1 MSVRRRRPVPRP
13 AAFAAV
19 LAVAGTLLALP
30 PLALPLPAPWHWLA
44 PVCMAA
50 AAALAT
56 LAGCRARQQIERL
69 DAALARAALAESERN
84 ALQHDVHARERLEQE
99 LLQAKQAA
107 EAAVLAKGE
116 FLATMSHEIRTPL
129 NGIIPMLELIGRGP
143 LGLDQR
149 EMLRAASTSSLQLLR
164 IVDDIL
170 DYSKLEANRLEL
182 EITTFNLR
190 ELLDGVLEL
199 MQRAAEAKGLRMT
212 LQLDPAVRL
221 PVRGDPVRLRQVLS
235 NLLGNAVKFT
245 ARGGID
251 LGVRRLG
258 ETPAQHLLRFEV
270 RDTGIGISAERQE
283 HLFQAFTQA
292 DASTTRL
299 YGGTGL
305 GLTICKRI
313 VELMGGRIGVTS
325 RQGQG
330 ATFWFEIPL
339 LKVIGDLAQHP
350 GGLPRLHAL
359 LVGADQRLQQRLSVL
374 LPNWG
379 VQVSKVDSTQEALE
393 RLRGNGN
400 GSGARAAYDL
410 VIGDLDGLR
419 QSARALQRAVARLPA
434 PQTTRLIWLY
444 GEADIPEE
452 IRAHGALLSR
462 QAADIDLRSMLA
474 LAPATPH
481 LASETVGASDDAADT
496 FYHDAFAQDAADS
509 PTSPPAADA
518 ASAIADAPPPRSGYR
533 LLLVEDNPVNLMV
546 ARRLLESLGHHADS
560 VEDGAAALAQLA
572 RQPYDL
578 VLMDCQMPV
587 LDGYA
592 ATRQWRQRE
601 AETARPRLP
610 IVAMT
615 ANAMAGDRQRC
626 LDAGMDDYLSKPID
640 RARLETCLQRWL
652 PLQPAALPASAAF
665 APEPDAGPATAAIA
679 NGAATEA
686 LASAMHVEPQQA
698 RHADMPT
705 ADAAAATPATASSP
719 TTLSPAPMPSLD
731 HDMREAPPAAPVL
744 EQDVASRGTT
754 AASTP
759 PPLAS
764 PEADDLQPPSA
775 VPAPV
780 LDIAVLDELRDVIGA
795 ASVTQIVELFL
806 ADAPLLIQR
815 LEQAAATAQSD
826 ALREAAHTLKSSAAN
841 LGALALSAAALRI
854 ESGVRSGT
862 LERPVVAVALVIA
875 EFARARLALSGY
887 RASVRDAVEDSAAP

>member
-1 MSVRRRRPVPRP
+1 MSDRRRRPVPRP
-13 AAFAAV
+13 ATFAAA

-30 PLALPLPAPWHWLA
+30 PLALPLPPLWHWLA
-44 PVCMAA
+44 PLCMAA

-84 ALQHDVHARERLEQE
+84 ALQHDVHVRERLEQE

-149 EMLRAASTSSLQLLR
+149 EMLRAANTSSLQLLR

-199 MQRAAEAKGLRMT
+199 MQRAAEAKGLRMA

-313 VELMGGRIGVTS
+313 VELMGGRIGVAS

-339 LKVIGDLAQHP
+339 LKVIGDLPQNP

-359 LVGADQRLQQRLSVL
+359 LVGADQRLQQRLGVL

-393 RLRGNGN
+393 RLRGNGSG
-400 GSGARAAYDL
+400 GSVRPTYDL

-434 PQTTRLIWLY
+434 PQTARLIWLY

-474 LAPATPH
+474 LAPATPS
-481 LASETVGASDDAADT
+481 LASDTTGDGADT
-496 FYHDAFAQDAADS
+496 ADAFYHDAFATDVMDAPAPARAAE
-509 PTSPPAADA
+509 PTT
-518 ASAIADAPPPRSGYR
+518 IVADAPPPRSGYR

-560 VEDGAAALAQLA
+560 VEDGAAALAQLSL
-572 RQPYDL
+572 QPYDL
-578 VLMDCQMPV
+578 VMMDCQMPV

-601 AETARPRLP
+601 ADASRPRLP

-626 LDAGMDDYLSKPID
+626 LDAGMDDYLSKPLD
-640 RARLETCLQRWL
+640 RARLEDCLQRWL
-652 PLQPAALPASAAF
+652 PAQPAA
-665 APEPDAGPATAAIA
+665 APEADAAVNGSATIASGPAADV
-679 NGAATEA
+679 
-686 LASAMHVEPQQA
+686 LADAMHVESQDT
-698 RHADMPT
+698 RHPFMHT
-705 ADAAAATPATASSP
+705 ADAATASSP
-719 TTLSPAPMPSLD
+719 TTTTSTASMPSPDHATLD
-731 HDMREAPPAAPVL
+731 APPAVPAL
-744 EQDVASRGTT
+744 EQDAASRGAT
-754 AASTP
+754 ATSTP
-759 PPLAS
+759 PLAA
-764 PEADDLQPPSA
+764 PEADDPEPPSA

-780 LDIAVLDELRDVIGA
+780 LEIAVLDELREVIGS
-795 ASVTQIVELFL
+795 ASVAQIVELFL

-854 ESGVRSGT
+854 ESGVRTGT
-862 LERPVVAVALVIA
+862 LDRPVVAVALVIA
-875 EFARARLALSGY
+875 EFARARLALNGY
-887 RASVRDAVEDSAAP
+887 RASVRDTTEPAAP

>member
-1 MSVRRRRPVPRP
+1 MSDRRRRPVPWP
-13 AAFAAV
+13 AAFAAA

-44 PVCMAA
+44 PLCMAA

-56 LAGCRARQQIERL
+56 VAGCRARQQIERL

-84 ALQHDVHARERLEQE
+84 ALQHDVHVRERLEKE
-99 LLQAKQAA
+99 LLQAKQAAEAATQAA

-199 MQRAAEAKGLRMT
+199 MQRAAEAKGLRMA

-245 ARGGID
+245 ARGAID

-270 RDTGIGISAERQE
+270 RDTGIGISADRQE

-313 VELMGGRIGVTS
+313 VELMGGRIGVVS

-339 LKVIGDLAQHP
+339 LKVIGDLPQSP

-393 RLRGNGN
+393 RLRGNG
-400 GSGARAAYDL
+400 SGVRPAYDL

-434 PQTTRLIWLY
+434 PQTARLIWLY

-474 LAPATPH
+474 LAPATPS
-481 LASETVGASDDAADT
+481 LTNEAAGDGT
-496 FYHDAFAQDAADS
+496 ANAGEFYHDAFATDAVHAPAPVLAAD
-509 PTSPPAADA
+509 PATAVT
-518 ASAIADAPPPRSGYR
+518 DAPPPRSGYR

-546 ARRLLESLGHHADS
+546 AKRLLESLGHHADS

-572 RQPYDL
+572 QLARQPYDL
-578 VLMDCQMPV
+578 VMMDCQMPV

-601 AETARPRLP
+601 AETGRPRLP
-610 IVAMT
+610 ILAMT

-640 RARLETCLQRWL
+640 RTRLEACLQRWL
-652 PLQPAALPASAAF
+652 PLQPVAMPASAAF
-665 APEPDAGPATAAIA
+665 VPEP
-679 NGAATEA
+679 
-686 LASAMHVEPQQA
+686 
-698 RHADMPT
+698 
-705 ADAAAATPATASSP
+705 AAAAAPQTAPEIAASGQVPDTIPLAKTSADAQ
-719 TTLSPAPMPSLD
+719 PAPQVG
-731 HDMREAPPAAPVL
+731 AQAPVAAKP
-744 EQDVASRGTT
+744 E
-754 AASTP
+754 AASASTVATSAPTDATNVDAVVEP
-759 PPLAS
+759 P
-764 PEADDLQPPSA
+764 A

-780 LDIAVLDELRDVIGA
+780 LEIAVLDELRDVIGS
-795 ASVTQIVELFL
+795 ASVAQIVELFL

-815 LEQAAATAQSD
+815 LEQAAATSEPD

-854 ESGVRSGT
+854 ESGVRTGT
-862 LERPVVAVALVIA
+862 LDRPVVAVALVIA

-887 RASVRDAVEDSAAP
+887 RASVRDNAEPAAP

>member
-1 MSVRRRRPVPRP
+1 M
-13 AAFAAV
+13 

-44 PVCMAA
+44 PLCMAA

-99 LLQAKQAA
+99 LLQAKQAAEAATQAA

-199 MQRAAEAKGLRMT
+199 MQRAAEAKGLRMA

-339 LKVIGDLAQHP
+339 LKVIGDLPQSP

-393 RLRGNGN
+393 RLRGNGSSS
-400 GSGARAAYDL
+400 SGVRPAYDL

-419 QSARALQRAVARLPA
+419 QSARALQRAVARLPT

-474 LAPATPH
+474 LSPATPS
-481 LASETVGASDDAADT
+481 LANETVGATDNDADT
-496 FYHDAFAQDAADS
+496 FYHDAFATNAVDTPTPARAAA
-509 PTSPPAADA
+509 PALAV
-518 ASAIADAPPPRSGYR
+518 ADAPPPRSGCR

-560 VEDGAAALAQLA
+560 VEDGAAALAQLL

-578 VLMDCQMPV
+578 VMMDCQMPV

-601 AETARPRLP
+601 AEAARPRLP

-640 RARLETCLQRWL
+640 RTRLEACLQRWL
-652 PLQPAALPASAAF
+652 PLQPAAMPACATF
-665 APEPDAGPATAAIA
+665 APEPAAADASAAIA
-679 NGAATEA
+679 SGPAADARADAMQVKPQDARHAAMHTTDTATASSTTATSTASMPSPDHATLEVPPAAPGLEQDVESRGAITTSMPPLAATEA
-686 LASAMHVEPQQA
+686 
-698 RHADMPT
+698 D
-705 ADAAAATPATASSP
+705 D
-719 TTLSPAPMPSLD
+719 
-731 HDMREAPPAAPVL
+731 
-744 EQDVASRGTT
+744 
-754 AASTP
+754 
-759 PPLAS
+759 
-764 PEADDLQPPSA
+764 PEPPSA

-780 LDIAVLDELRDVIGA
+780 LEIAVLDELREVIGS
-795 ASVTQIVELFL
+795 ASVAQIVELFL

-815 LEQAAATAQSD
+815 LEESAATAQSD

-854 ESGVRSGT
+854 ESGVRTGT
-862 LERPVVAVALVIA
+862 LDRPVVAVALVIA

-887 RASVRDAVEDSAAP
+887 RASVRDTTEPAAP

>member
-1 MSVRRRRPVPRP
+1 MSDRRRRPVPWP
-13 AAFAAV
+13 AAFAAA

-44 PVCMAA
+44 PLCMAA

-56 LAGCRARQQIERL
+56 VAGCRARQQIERL

-84 ALQHDVHARERLEQE
+84 ALQHDVHARERLEKE
-99 LLQAKQAA
+99 LLQAKQAAEAATQAA

-199 MQRAAEAKGLRMT
+199 MQRAAEAKGLRMA

-245 ARGGID
+245 ARGAID

-270 RDTGIGISAERQE
+270 RDTGIGISADRQE

-313 VELMGGRIGVTS
+313 VELMGGRIGVVS

-339 LKVIGDLAQHP
+339 LKVIGDLPQSP

-393 RLRGNGN
+393 RLRGNG
-400 GSGARAAYDL
+400 SGVRPAYDL

-434 PQTTRLIWLY
+434 PQTARLIWLY

-474 LAPATPH
+474 LAPATP
-481 LASETVGASDDAADT
+481 SMTNEAAGDGT
-496 FYHDAFAQDAADS
+496 ANAGEFYHDAFATDAMHTPAPVLAAD
-509 PTSPPAADA
+509 PATAVT
-518 ASAIADAPPPRSGYR
+518 DAPPPRSGYR

-546 ARRLLESLGHHADS
+546 AKRLLESLGHHADS

-578 VLMDCQMPV
+578 VMMDCQMPV

-601 AETARPRLP
+601 AETGRPRLP
-610 IVAMT
+610 ILAMT

-640 RARLETCLQRWL
+640 RTRLEACLQRWL
-652 PLQPAALPASAAF
+652 PLQPVAMPASAAF
-665 APEPDAGPATAAIA
+665 APEP
-679 NGAATEA
+679 
-686 LASAMHVEPQQA
+686 
-698 RHADMPT
+698 
-705 ADAAAATPATASSP
+705 AAAAAPQTAPEIAASGHVPDTIPLAKTSAEAQ
-719 TTLSPAPMPSLD
+719 PAPQG
-731 HDMREAPPAAPVL
+731 EAQAPVAAKP
-744 EQDVASRGTT
+744 D
-754 AASTP
+754 AASASTVATSAPTDATDADAVVEP
-759 PPLAS
+759 P
-764 PEADDLQPPSA
+764 A

-780 LDIAVLDELRDVIGA
+780 LEIAVLDELRDVIGS
-795 ASVTQIVELFL
+795 ASVAQIVELFL

-815 LEQAAATAQSD
+815 LEQAAATSEPD

-854 ESGVRSGT
+854 ESGVRTGT
-862 LERPVVAVALVIA
+862 LDRPVVAVALVIA
-875 EFARARLALSGY
+875 EFARARLALNGY
-887 RASVRDAVEDSAAP
+887 RASVRDNAEPAAP

>member
-1 MSVRRRRPVPRP
+1 MSVRRRRPLPRP
-13 AAFAAV
+13 AAFAAA

-30 PLALPLPAPWHWLA
+30 PLTLPLPAPWHWVA
-44 PVCMAA
+44 PACMAA

-56 LAGCRARQQIERL
+56 VAGCRARQQIERL

-84 ALQHDVHARERLEQE
+84 ALQHDVHVRERLEQE
-99 LLQAKQAA
+99 LLQAKQAAEAATQAA

-199 MQRAAEAKGLRMT
+199 MQRAAEAKGLRMA
-212 LQLDPAVRL
+212 LQLDQAVRL

-270 RDTGIGISAERQE
+270 RDTGIGISTERQE

-313 VELMGGRIGVTS
+313 VELMGGRIGVVS

-339 LKVIGDLAQHP
+339 LKVIGDLPQNP

-393 RLRGNGN
+393 RLRGNG
-400 GSGARAAYDL
+400 SGLRPAYDL

-434 PQTTRLIWLY
+434 PQTARLIWLY

-452 IRAHGALLSR
+452 IRTHGALLSR

-474 LAPATPH
+474 LAPATP
-481 LASETVGASDDAADT
+481 SMGRETAGDNADT
-496 FYHDAFAQDAADS
+496 VDEIYHDAFALDAAG
-509 PTSPPAADA
+509 TRAPARATDPSTA
-518 ASAIADAPPPRSGYR
+518 VAEAPPPRSGYR

-560 VEDGAAALAQLA
+560 VEDGAAALAQLS

-601 AETARPRLP
+601 TETGRPRLP

-626 LDAGMDDYLSKPID
+626 LDAGMDDSLSKPID
-640 RARLETCLQRWL
+640 RARLEACLQRWL
-652 PLQPAALPASAAF
+652 PLQPAAMPASAAF
-665 APEPDAGPATAAIA
+665 APAPTAAAPGARAPAIA
-679 NGAATEA
+679 ASGQVAETSTVAETIAQAPPASQIEA
-686 LASAMHVEPQQA
+686 Q
-698 RHADMPT
+698 
-705 ADAAAATPATASSP
+705 AAAAAPPTAATASSSTASAP
-719 TTLSPAPMPSLD
+719 TD
-731 HDMREAPPAAPVL
+731 
-744 EQDVASRGTT
+744 ASD
-754 AASTP
+754 
-759 PPLAS
+759 
-764 PEADDLQPPSA
+764 ADADADADAIIEPSA

-780 LDIAVLDELRDVIGA
+780 LEIAVLDELREVIGS
-795 ASVTQIVELFL
+795 ASVAQIVELFL

-854 ESGVRSGT
+854 ESGVRTGT
-862 LERPVVAVALVIA
+862 LERPAVAVALVIA

-887 RASVRDAVEDSAAP
+887 RASVRDSAEPAAP

>member
-13 AAFAAV
+13 ATFAAA

-30 PLALPLPAPWHWLA
+30 PLALPLPPLWHWLA
-44 PVCMAA
+44 PLCMAA

-56 LAGCRARQQIERL
+56 LAGCRARHQIERL

-84 ALQHDVHARERLEQE
+84 ALQHDVHVRERLEQE

-149 EMLRAASTSSLQLLR
+149 EMLRAANTSSLQLLR

-199 MQRAAEAKGLRMT
+199 MQRAAEAKGLRMA
-212 LQLDPAVRL
+212 LQLDAAVRL

-313 VELMGGRIGVTS
+313 VELMGGRIGVAS

-339 LKVIGDLAQHP
+339 LKVIGDLPQNP

-393 RLRGNGN
+393 RLRGNGSG
-400 GSGARAAYDL
+400 GSVRPTYDL

-434 PQTTRLIWLY
+434 PQTARLIWLY

-474 LAPATPH
+474 LAPATPS
-481 LASETVGASDDAADT
+481 LASETAGDGADT
-496 FYHDAFAQDAADS
+496 ADAFYHDAFATDLMDAPAPARAAE
-509 PTSPPAADA
+509 PTTVV
-518 ASAIADAPPPRSGYR
+518 ADAPPPRSGYR

-560 VEDGAAALAQLA
+560 VEDGAAALAQLS

-578 VLMDCQMPV
+578 VMMDCQMPV

-601 AETARPRLP
+601 ADASRPRLP

-626 LDAGMDDYLSKPID
+626 LDAGMDDYLSKPLD
-640 RARLETCLQRWL
+640 RARLEDCLQRWL
-652 PLQPAALPASAAF
+652 PPQPAV
-665 APEPDAGPATAAIA
+665 APEADAAADRSAAIA
-679 NGAATEA
+679 SGPAADA
-686 LASAMHVEPQQA
+686 LADAMHVEPQDSP
-698 RHADMPT
+698 HTTLHT
-705 ADAAAATPATASSP
+705 ADAATASSP
-719 TTLSPAPMPSLD
+719 TTTSTASLPSPDHATLD
-731 HDMREAPPAAPVL
+731 VPPAAPAL
-744 EQDVASRGTT
+744 DQDLASRGAT
-754 AASTP
+754 ATSTP
-759 PPLAS
+759 PLAA
-764 PEADDLQPPSA
+764 PEADDPEPPSA

-780 LDIAVLDELRDVIGA
+780 LEIAVLDELREVIG
-795 ASVTQIVELFL
+795 SVSVAQIVELFL

-826 ALREAAHTLKSSAAN
+826 VLREAAHTLKSSAAN

-854 ESGVRSGT
+854 ESGVRTGT
-862 LERPVVAVALVIA
+862 LERPAVAVALVIA
-875 EFARARLALSGY
+875 EFARARLALNGY
-887 RASVRDAVEDSAAP
+887 RASVRDAAEPAEP

>member
-1 MSVRRRRPVPRP
+1 MSDRRRRPVPRP
-13 AAFAAV
+13 ATFAAA

-30 PLALPLPAPWHWLA
+30 PLALPLPPLWHWLA
-44 PVCMAA
+44 PLCMAA

-84 ALQHDVHARERLEQE
+84 ALQHDVHVRERLEQE

-149 EMLRAASTSSLQLLR
+149 EMLRAANTSSLQLLR

-199 MQRAAEAKGLRMT
+199 MQRAAEAKGLRMA

-258 ETPAQHLLRFEV
+258 KTPAQHLLRFEV

-313 VELMGGRIGVTS
+313 VELMGGRIGVAS

-339 LKVIGDLAQHP
+339 LKVIGDLPQNP

-359 LVGADQRLQQRLSVL
+359 LVGADQRLQQRLGVL

-393 RLRGNGN
+393 RLRGNGS
-400 GSGARAAYDL
+400 GSGVRPTYDL

-434 PQTTRLIWLY
+434 PQTARLIWLY
-444 GEADIPEE
+444 GETDIPEE

-474 LAPATPH
+474 LAPATPS
-481 LASETVGASDDAADT
+481 LASDTTGDGADT
-496 FYHDAFAQDAADS
+496 ADAFYHDAFATDVMDAPAPARAAE
-509 PTSPPAADA
+509 PTTVV
-518 ASAIADAPPPRSGYR
+518 ADAPPPRSGYR

-560 VEDGAAALAQLA
+560 VEDGAAALAQLS

-578 VLMDCQMPV
+578 VMMDCQMPV

-601 AETARPRLP
+601 ADASRPRLP

-626 LDAGMDDYLSKPID
+626 LDAGMDDYLSKPLD
-640 RARLETCLQRWL
+640 RTRLEDCLQRWL
-652 PLQPAALPASAAF
+652 PLQPAA
-665 APEPDAGPATAAIA
+665 APEADAAADGSAAIA
-679 NGAATEA
+679 SGPAADA
-686 LASAMHVEPQQA
+686 LADAMHVEPQDS
-698 RHADMPT
+698 RHTTMHT
-705 ADAAAATPATASSP
+705 ADAATASRP
-719 TTLSPAPMPSLD
+719 ITTSTASMPSPDHATLD
-731 HDMREAPPAAPVL
+731 VPPAAPAQ
-744 EQDVASRGTT
+744 EQDVASHGAT
-754 AASTP
+754 ATSA
-759 PPLAS
+759 PPLAA
-764 PEADDLQPPSA
+764 PEADDPEPPSA

-780 LDIAVLDELRDVIGA
+780 LDIAVLDELREVIGS
-795 ASVTQIVELFL
+795 ASVAQIVELFL

-854 ESGVRSGT
+854 ESGVRTGT
-862 LERPVVAVALVIA
+862 LDRPVVAVALVIA
-875 EFARARLALSGY
+875 EFARARLALNGY
-887 RASVRDAVEDSAAP
+887 RASVRDTTEPAAP

>member
-1 MSVRRRRPVPRP
+1 MHV
-13 AAFAAV
+13 
-19 LAVAGTLLALP
+19 
-30 PLALPLPAPWHWLA
+30 
-44 PVCMAA
+44 
-50 AAALAT
+50 
-56 LAGCRARQQIERL
+56 
-69 DAALARAALAESERN
+69 
-84 ALQHDVHARERLEQE
+84 RERLEQE

-149 EMLRAASTSSLQLLR
+149 EMLRAANTSSLQLLR

-199 MQRAAEAKGLRMT
+199 MQRAAEAKGLRMA

-313 VELMGGRIGVTS
+313 VELMGGRIGVAS

-339 LKVIGDLAQHP
+339 LKVIGDLPQNP

-359 LVGADQRLQQRLSVL
+359 LVGADQRLQQRLNVL

-393 RLRGNGN
+393 RLRGNGSG
-400 GSGARAAYDL
+400 GSVRPTYDL

-434 PQTTRLIWLY
+434 PQTARLIWLY

-474 LAPATPH
+474 LAPATPS
-481 LASETVGASDDAADT
+481 LASETAGDGADT
-496 FYHDAFAQDAADS
+496 ADAFYHDAFATDLMDAPAPARAAE
-509 PTSPPAADA
+509 PTTVVADA
-518 ASAIADAPPPRSGYR
+518 SPPRSGYR

-560 VEDGAAALAQLA
+560 VEDGAAALAQLS
-572 RQPYDL
+572 RQSYDL
-578 VLMDCQMPV
+578 VMMDCQMPV

-601 AETARPRLP
+601 A
-610 IVAMT
+610 
-615 ANAMAGDRQRC
+615 
-626 LDAGMDDYLSKPID
+626 DA
-640 RARLETCLQRWL
+640 
-652 PLQPAALPASAAF
+652 
-665 APEPDAGPATAAIA
+665 
-679 NGAATEA
+679 
-686 LASAMHVEPQQA
+686 
-698 RHADMPT
+698 
-705 ADAAAATPATASSP
+705 
-719 TTLSPAPMPSLD
+719 
-731 HDMREAPPAAPVL
+731 
-744 EQDVASRGTT
+744 
-754 AASTP
+754 
-759 PPLAS
+759 
-764 PEADDLQPPSA
+764 
-775 VPAPV
+775 
-780 LDIAVLDELRDVIGA
+780 
-795 ASVTQIVELFL
+795 
-806 ADAPLLIQR
+806 
-815 LEQAAATAQSD
+815 
-826 ALREAAHTLKSSAAN
+826 
-841 LGALALSAAALRI
+841 
-854 ESGVRSGT
+854 
-862 LERPVVAVALVIA
+862 
-875 EFARARLALSGY
+875 
-887 RASVRDAVEDSAAP
+887 

>member
-1 MSVRRRRPVPRP
+1 MSDRRRRPVPRP
-13 AAFAAV
+13 AAFAAA

-44 PVCMAA
+44 PLCMAA
-50 AAALAT
+50 AAVLAT

-84 ALQHDVHARERLEQE
+84 ALQHDVHARARLEQE
-99 LLQAKQAA
+99 LLQAKQAAEAATQAA

-149 EMLRAASTSSLQLLR
+149 EMLRAANTSSLQLLR

-199 MQRAAEAKGLRMT
+199 MQRAAEAKGLRMA

-313 VELMGGRIGVTS
+313 VELMGGRIGVAS
-325 RQGQG
+325 RLGQG

-339 LKVIGDLAQHP
+339 LKVIGDLSQNP

-379 VQVSKVDSTQEALE
+379 VQLSKVDSTQEALE
-393 RLRGNGN
+393 RLRGNG
-400 GSGARAAYDL
+400 SGARPAYDL

-474 LAPATPH
+474 LAPATPS
-481 LASETVGASDDAADT
+481 LASETAGASEDAADT
-496 FYHDAFAQDAADS
+496 FYHDAFAQDAKDS
-509 PTSPPAADA
+509 PTPIRAAA
-518 ASAIADAPPPRSGYR
+518 AATAAAEADAPPPHSGYR

-601 AETARPRLP
+601 AEAARPRLP

-626 LDAGMDDYLSKPID
+626 LEAGMDDYLSKPID
-640 RARLETCLQRWL
+640 RARLQACLQRWL
-652 PLQPAALPASAAF
+652 PKQPAAMPARVAVAPGADAAIVN
-665 APEPDAGPATAAIA
+665 GPAAD
-679 NGAATEA
+679 A
-686 LASAMHVEPQQA
+686 LADAMHVEPQDTDRA
-698 RHADMPT
+698 VMHP
-705 ADAAAATPATASSP
+705 ADAGTASSP
-719 TTLSPAPMPSLD
+719 TTTSTAPLPSPN
-731 HDMREAPPAAPVL
+731 HDRRDVSPAAPAL
-744 EQDVASRGTT
+744 EQDGASRGAT
-754 AASTP
+754 ATSTP
-759 PPLAS
+759 PLAP
-764 PEADDLQPPSA
+764 PEAGDLEPPSA

-780 LDIAVLDELRDVIGA
+780 LDIAVLDELREVVGS
-795 ASVTQIVELFL
+795 ASVAQIVELFL

-854 ESGVRSGT
+854 ESGVRTGT
-862 LERPVVAVALVIA
+862 LDRPVVAVALVIA

-887 RASVRDAVEDSAAP
+887 RASVHDAAEPAAP

>member
-199 MQRAAEAKGLRMT
+199 MQRAAEAKGLRMA

-400 GSGARAAYDL
+400 VARPAYDL

-481 LASETVGASDDAADT
+481 LASESLGASDDDADT

-509 PTSPPAADA
+509 PTPASAADT
-518 ASAIADAPPPRSGYR
+518 ASVIADAPPPRSGYR

-652 PLQPAALPASAAF
+652 PLQPAALTASAAT
-665 APEPDAGPATAAIA
+665 APEPDAGRATAAAIA
-679 NGAATEA
+679 RRPTAAA
-686 LASAMHVEPQQA
+686 LANTMHVDPQES
-698 RHADMPT
+698 RNADMPT
-705 ADAAAATPATASSP
+705 ADAAPTAPATASSP
-719 TTLSPAPMPSLD
+719 TTASTAPMPSLD
-731 HDMREAPPAAPVL
+731 HDMREAPRAAPAL
-744 EQDVASRGTT
+744 EQDMASRGTG
-754 AASTP
+754 AAST

-764 PEADDLQPPSA
+764 PEADDLEPPSA

-780 LDIAVLDELRDVIGA
+780 LDIAVLDELREVIGG
-795 ASVTQIVELFL
+795 ASVAQIVELFL

-826 ALREAAHTLKSSAAN
+826 AMREAAHTLKSSAAN

-854 ESGVRSGT
+854 ESGVRTGT
-862 LERPVVAVALVIA
+862 LDRPVVAVALVIA

-887 RASVRDAVEDSAAP
+887 RASVRDAAEPAAP

>member
-13 AAFAAV
+13 AAFAAA

-30 PLALPLPAPWHWLA
+30 PLALLLPPPWNWLA
-44 PVCMAA
+44 PLCMAA

-199 MQRAAEAKGLRMT
+199 MQRAAEAKGLRMA

-251 LGVRRLG
+251 LSVRRLG

-313 VELMGGRIGVTS
+313 VELMGGRIGLAS

-339 LKVIGDLAQHP
+339 LKVIGDLRQTP
-350 GGLPRLHAL
+350 GGLPQLHAL
-359 LVGADQRLQQRLSVL
+359 LVGADPRLQRRLGVL

-393 RLRGNGN
+393 RLRGSSH
-400 GSGARAAYDL
+400 GSSVHPTYDL

-452 IRAHGALLSR
+452 IRAHGALLPR

-474 LAPATPH
+474 LAPATPS
-481 LASETVGASDDAADT
+481 LASDAVGDGIDNAEEI
-496 FYHDAFAQDAADS
+496 YHDAFALDALA
-509 PTSPPAADA
+509 PPAPIRTADA
-518 ASAIADAPPPRSGYR
+518 ATAVADVPPPRSGYR

-560 VEDGAAALAQLA
+560 AEDGAAALAQLQQ
-572 RQPYDL
+572 QPYDL

-592 ATRQWRQRE
+592 ATRQWRQHE
-601 AETARPRLP
+601 AEAARPRLP

-640 RARLETCLQRWL
+640 RARLDACLQRWL
-652 PLQPAALPASAAF
+652 PPQPAALPASAAVAPAAF
-665 APEPDAGPATAAIA
+665 AHPAADAATAIA
-679 NGAATEA
+679 HGPTVDAFAHAA
-686 LASAMHVEPQQA
+686 HVEPQA
-698 RHADMPT
+698 THYADLHTPDDT
-705 ADAAAATPATASSP
+705 AAAASSSAPTPSTAS
-719 TTLSPAPMPSLD
+719 MPSPD
-731 HDMREAPPAAPVL
+731 HDARQAPPAAPAL
-744 EQDVASRGTT
+744 EQSVASPGATATSTT
-754 AASTP
+754 A
-759 PPLAS
+759 LAS
-764 PEADDLQPPSA
+764 PEADDLEPSST

-780 LDIAVLDELRDVIGA
+780 LDIAVLDELREVIGA
-795 ASVTQIVELFL
+795 ASVIQIVELFL
-806 ADAPLLIQR
+806 ADAPLLLQR
-815 LEQAAATAQSD
+815 LEQAAATAQTD
-826 ALREAAHTLKSSAAN
+826 EIREAAHTLKSSAAN
-841 LGALALSAAALRI
+841 LGALALSTAALRI

-862 LERPVVAVALVIA
+862 LDHPVVAVALVIA
-875 EFARARLALSGY
+875 EFARARLALNGY
-887 RASVRDAVEDSAAP
+887 RASVRDAAEHSAP

>member
-1 MSVRRRRPVPRP
+1 MSDRRRRPVPRP
-13 AAFAAV
+13 ATFAAA

-30 PLALPLPAPWHWLA
+30 PLALPLPPLWHWLA
-44 PVCMAA
+44 PLCMAA

-84 ALQHDVHARERLEQE
+84 ALQHDVHVRERLEQE

-199 MQRAAEAKGLRMT
+199 MQRAAEAKGLRMA

-313 VELMGGRIGVTS
+313 VELMGGRIGVAS

-339 LKVIGDLAQHP
+339 LKVIGDLPQNP

-393 RLRGNGN
+393 RLRGNGSG
-400 GSGARAAYDL
+400 GSVRPTYDL

-434 PQTTRLIWLY
+434 PQTARLIWLY

-474 LAPATPH
+474 LAPATPS
-481 LASETVGASDDAADT
+481 LASETAGDGADT
-496 FYHDAFAQDAADS
+496 ADAFYHDAFATDLMDAPAPARAAE
-509 PTSPPAADA
+509 PTTVV
-518 ASAIADAPPPRSGYR
+518 ADAPPPRSGYR

-560 VEDGAAALAQLA
+560 VEDGAAALAQLS

-578 VLMDCQMPV
+578 VMMDCQMPV

-601 AETARPRLP
+601 ADASRPRLP

-626 LDAGMDDYLSKPID
+626 LDAGMDDYLSKPLD
-640 RARLETCLQRWL
+640 RARLEDCLQRWL
-652 PLQPAALPASAAF
+652 PLQPAVAPANAAF
-665 APEPDAGPATAAIA
+665 APE
-679 NGAATEA
+679 
-686 LASAMHVEPQQA
+686 
-698 RHADMPT
+698 
-705 ADAAAATPATASSP
+705 ADAAAHGSAAIASGPAADALADAVHVEAQDTRPTTLHTTDAATASSP
-719 TTLSPAPMPSLD
+719 TSTSTASLPSPDHATLD
-731 HDMREAPPAAPVL
+731 APPAAPAF
-744 EQDVASRGTT
+744 EQDLASRGANAT
-754 AASTP
+754 STL
-759 PPLAS
+759 PLAA
-764 PEADDLQPPSA
+764 PEADAPEPPSA

-780 LDIAVLDELRDVIGA
+780 LEIAVLDELREVIGS
-795 ASVTQIVELFL
+795 ASVAQIVELFL

-854 ESGVRSGT
+854 ESGVRTGA
-862 LERPVVAVALVIA
+862 LDRPVVAVALVIA
-875 EFARARLALSGY
+875 EFARARLALNGY
-887 RASVRDAVEDSAAP
+887 RASVRDAAEPAEP